1 MVRRAGF
8 LHKGGD
14 ERFVRVSGRGGR
26 KIITFKR
33 RFPNFLSSAE
43 IPPVN
48 KDIEAR
54 LAALKVVIADVDERF
69 ILGSGHGGQ
78 KLQKTSSCV
87 WLRHRPTGV
96 ETRCQRERSQ
106 TANRELAWAEL
117 CRKLE
122 ERQRAERAQQ
132 TGEREQRRRR
142 NRQKSRGQK
151 IRMIQSKKHRA
162 GIKARRGRPDTD

>member
-1 MVRRAGF
+1 MNETIA
-8 LHKGGD
+8 
-14 ERFVRVSGRGGR
+14 
-26 KIITFKR
+26 
-33 RFPNFLSSAE
+33 
-43 IPPVN
+43 
-48 KDIEAR
+48 AR
-54 LAALKVVIADVDERF
+54 LAALGVRISDVDERF

-106 TANRELAWAEL
+106 AANRELAWAEL
-117 CRKLE
+117 CAKLE
-122 ERQRAERAQQ
+122 ERQRAERARHQD
-132 TGEREQRRRR
+132 EREQSRRR

-162 GIKARRGRPDTD
+162 GIKARRGRPELD